1 MCLSYFAVVHCMKI
15 LSLAINHCFFR
26 TAAPAPLCRSLH
38 RRRKLWC
45 FYSLHKIN
53 HEYHK
58 LIHSVS
64 ARLYSNWTWTHRLS
78 AKKQEEFFCR
88 ESSVMNGNDKSQCVR
103 VYVCQ
108 NKMCKSHVI
117 LSITAF
123 YVYFFFLVCR
133 YNHKN
138 ITATTKTT
146 LASKRWKNWVRNI
159 WFTSILAYFLPLS
172 SLQLFFV

>member
-78 AKKQEEFFCR
+78 AKKQEAFFCR

-123 YVYFFFLVCR
+123 YVYFFSSCAGI
-133 YNHKN
+133 
-138 ITATTKTT
+138 ITK
-146 LASKRWKNWVRNI
+146 
-159 WFTSILAYFLPLS
+159 ILRQQQKQHW
-172 SLQLFFV
+172 LQNGEKIEFETFDLHRF